1 MGVAKAKKMPKKT
14 LTQKINRYGPTKEN
28 TLLKIE
34 DLNKG
39 LDWVDDIAGQSYTA
53 FTYFRESMEST
64 DQELFNAVV
73 TPYNLTDEQE
83 KKEIVRHYRALLRT
97 LREKLKKGDR
107 ELLRTAFEMAAD
119 AHKTM
124 RRKSGEPY
132 ILHPIAVAMIA
143 ADEIGLG
150 VRSTICALL
159 HDTVEDT
166 DITLE
171 DIKREFGNEIAKIV
185 DGLTKIATVMDT
197 NSSQQAENFK
207 KILLTLTDDPRVILI
222 KLADR
227 LHNMR
232 TMDSMKQE
240 KQLKIASETIWVY
253 APLAHRMGLYNIK
266 TELEDLSMK
275 YLEPDKYHEIARK
288 LADTKRERTKYINE
302 FIKPLK
308 EKLSHSGLQF
318 DMYGRPKSIHS
329 IWNKIKKK
337 GVSFEEVYDLFA
349 IRIILDVPL
358 EKEKEECWKVYS
370 MVTDEYL
377 PSPERLR
384 DWLSNPKSNG
394 YEALHTTVMGPQGK
408 WVEVQIR
415 SKRMNEIAEKGL
427 AAHFKYKEGTQSE
440 DRFDKWFIQIR
451 EALGNQEEESIDF
464 LQDFKTSFLAEEI
477 YVYTPKGEVKMLPVN
492 SSALDFAFY
501 IHTAIGS
508 KCIGAKV
515 NHKLVPI
522 SHKLRSGDQIEIITS
537 NKQKP
542 SEDWLNN
549 VVTAKAKNSIKDA
562 LREEK
567 KIISEEGKYT
577 AQRKLEGIGAA
588 YNPYNLDQLVNFY
601 KLPSQ
606 LDLLYKIA
614 TKSIDLK
621 ELKTFQVIGDKIE
634 APKPVVVAP
643 DPNAEVNTYKPL
655 PKKGDSELIIFGES
669 SDKIKYNLA
678 KCCNPIPGDDVFGF
692 VSTGKGLIIHRT
704 SCPNATQLL
713 ANYGHRVVKT
723 KWAKNKEI
731 SFLTGLRIIGLD
743 DVGVVNKITTIIS
756 GDLKINI
763 AALTIESKDGMFEG
777 TIKVFV
783 HDKDELEEL
792 VSRIQS
798 LHGIQKV
805 IRFDTELV

>member
-1 MGVAKAKKMPKKT
+1 MDN
-14 LTQKINRYGPTKEN
+14 IEN
-28 TLLKIE
+28 DIHPVIKNW
-34 DLNKG
+34 DL
-39 LDWVDDIAGQSYTA
+39 D
-53 FTYFRESMEST
+53 E
-64 DQELFNAVV
+64 
-73 TPYNLTDEQE
+73 EQE
-83 KKEIVRHYRALLRT
+83 KKEIVRHYRALLKI
-97 LREKLKKGDR
+97 LKSKLKKGDK
-107 ELLRTAFEMAAD
+107 ELLRAAFEMAAN

-132 ILHPIAVAMIA
+132 ILHPIAVAMICV
-143 ADEIGLG
+143 DEIGLG

-166 DITLE
+166 DVSLD
-171 DIKREFGNEIAKIV
+171 DIKNEFGNEIAKIV
-185 DGLTKIATVMDT
+185 DGLTKISTVMTT

-232 TMDSMKQE
+232 TMDAMKQE

-253 APLAHRMGLYNIK
+253 SPLAHRMGLYNIK

-275 YLEPDKYHEIARK
+275 YLEPDKYREIAKK
-288 LADTKRERTKYINE
+288 LAETKRERTKYINE
-302 FIKPLK
+302 FIRPLK
-308 EKLSHSGLQF
+308 DKLTNTQYPTEI
-318 DMYGRPKSIHS
+318 YGRPKSIHS

-349 IRIILDVPL
+349 IRVILDVPL
-358 EKEKEECWKVYS
+358 EIEKEACWKVYS
-370 MVTDEYL
+370 LITDEYL

-415 SKRMNEIAEKGL
+415 TKRMNEIAEKGL
-427 AAHFKYKEGTQSE
+427 AAHFKYKEGTPSE

-451 EALGNQEEESIDF
+451 EALGNQQEEGIDF

-477 YVYTPKGEVKMLPVN
+477 YVYTPKGEVKMLPTN

-522 SHKLRSGDQIEIITS
+522 GHTLRSGDQIEIITS

-542 SEDWLNN
+542 TEDWLNL

-567 KIISEEGKYT
+567 KSIAEEGKYT
-577 AQRKLEGIGAA
+577 LQRKLEGLGAS
-588 YNPYNLDQLVNFY
+588 YSPYNIDQLVNYY
-601 KLPSQ
+601 KLSSH
-606 LDLLYKIA
+606 LDLHYNIA
-614 TKSIDLK
+614 IKKNDLK
-621 ELKTFQVIGDKIE
+621 DLKLFQVIGDKIE
-634 APKPVVVAP
+634 APKPILPINDSETTVY
-643 DPNAEVNTYKPL
+643 DPTQKTYN
-655 PKKGDSELIIFGES
+655 KKDSELVIFGES
-669 SDKIKYNLA
+669 SDKIQYSLG

-692 VSTGKGLIIHRT
+692 VSTGKGLIIHRIN
-704 SCPNATQLL
+704 CPNATQLL

-743 DVGVVNKITTIIS
+743 DVGVVNKITNIIS
-756 GDLKINI
+756 GELKINI
-763 AALTIESKDGMFEG
+763 AALTIESTEGLFQG
-777 TIKVFV
+777 TIKVYV
-783 HDKDELEEL
+783 HDKDELEVL
-792 VSRIQS
+792 VDKIKS
-798 LHGIQKV
+798 LNGIQRV
-805 IRFDTELV
+805 DRFDTESV

>member
-1 MGVAKAKKMPKKT
+1 MEH
-14 LTQKINRYGPTKEN
+14 NEN
-28 TLLKIE
+28 NITPVIV
-34 DLNKG
+34 NK
-39 LDWVDDIAGQSYTA
+39 
-53 FTYFRESMEST
+53 
-64 DQELFNAVV
+64 
-73 TPYNLTDEQE
+73 YNLDVEQE
-83 KKEIVRHYRALLRT
+83 KKEIVRHYRALLRA
-97 LREKLKKGDR
+97 LRPKIKKGDK
-107 ELLRTAFEMAAD
+107 ELLRTAFEMATN

-132 ILHPIAVAMIA
+132 IFHPIAVAMICVE
-143 ADEIGLG
+143 EIGLG

-166 DITLE
+166 DITLD
-171 DIKREFGNEIAKIV
+171 DIKNEFGNEIAKIV
-185 DGLTKIATVMDT
+185 DGLTKISTVMDT

-232 TMDSMKQE
+232 TLDSMKQE
-240 KQLKIASETIWVY
+240 KQLKISSETIWVY
-253 APLAHRMGLYNIK
+253 APLAHRMGLYIIK

-275 YLEPDKYHEIARK
+275 YLESDTYKEIAKK
-288 LADTKRERTKYINE
+288 LAETKRERTKYINE
-302 FIKPLK
+302 FVRPLK
-308 EKLSHSGLQF
+308 EKLASTGIDF
-318 DMYGRPKSIHS
+318 EIYGRPKSIHS

-349 IRIILDVPL
+349 IRVILDAPL

-370 MVTDEYL
+370 LITDEYL

-415 SKRMNEIAEKGL
+415 TKRMNEIAEKGL
-427 AAHFKYKEGTQSE
+427 AAHFKYKEGNQNE
-440 DRFDKWFIQIR
+440 DRFDKWFMQIR
-451 EALGNQEEESIDF
+451 EALGNQDEGGIDF

-477 YVYTPKGEVKMLPVN
+477 YVYTPKGDVKMLPTN

-542 SEDWLNN
+542 SEDWLNS

-567 KIISEEGKYT
+567 KIIAEEGKYT
-577 AQRKLEGIGAA
+577 LQRKLEGIGAV
-588 YNPYNLDQLVNFY
+588 YNPFNIDQVMNYY
-601 KLPSQ
+601 KLHSQ
-606 LDLLYKIA
+606 LDLLYRIA
-614 TKSIDLK
+614 TKNIDLK
-621 ELKTFQVIGDKIE
+621 ELKLFQVLGDKIE
-634 APKPVVVAP
+634 PPKPIQVIVE
-643 DPNAEVNTYKPL
+643 PNGETNPNKPL
-655 PKKGDSELIIFGES
+655 SKKDSELIIFGES
-669 SDKIKYNLA
+669 SDQIKYNLA

-704 SCPNATQLL
+704 TCPNATQLL

-731 SFLTGLRIIGLD
+731 SFLTGLSIIGMD
-743 DVGVVNKITTIIS
+743 DVGVVNKITNIIS
-756 GDLKINI
+756 GELKINI
-763 AALTIESKDGMFEG
+763 AALTIESKEGLFEG
-777 TIKVFV
+777 TIKVYV
-783 HDKDELEEL
+783 HDKEELEEL
-792 VSRIQS
+792 VDRIKS
-798 LHGIQKV
+798 LNGIQQV
-805 IRFDTELV
+805 NRFDAEAV

>member
-1 MGVAKAKKMPKKT
+1 
-14 LTQKINRYGPTKEN
+14 
-28 TLLKIE
+28 
-34 DLNKG
+34 
-39 LDWVDDIAGQSYTA
+39 
-53 FTYFRESMEST
+53 MESS
-64 DQELFNAVV
+64 DQELLNAVV

-97 LREKLKKGDR
+97 LRTKLKKGDR
-107 ELLRTAFEMAAD
+107 ELLRTAFEMATE

-166 DITLE
+166 DITLD

-222 KLADR
+222 KLSDR

-253 APLAHRMGLYNIK
+253 APLAHRMGLYNMK
-266 TELEDLSMK
+266 TELEDLAMK
-275 YLEPDKYHEIARK
+275 YMEPATYHEIAKK
-288 LADTKRERTKYINE
+288 LAETKRERTKYINE
-302 FIKPLK
+302 FVKPLK
-308 EKLSHSGLQF
+308 EKLSQTELQF
-318 DMYGRPKSIHS
+318 DIFGRPKSIHS
-329 IWNKIKKK
+329 IWHKIKKK

-349 IRIILDVPL
+349 IRIILDAPL
-358 EKEKEECWKVYS
+358 EKEKEACWKVYS
-370 MVTDEYL
+370 IVTDEYL

-394 YEALHTTVMGPQGK
+394 YEALHTTVMGPDGK

-415 SKRMNEIAEKGL
+415 SKRMNEIAEKGM
-427 AAHFKYKEGTQSE
+427 AAHFKYKEETSQSE

-451 EALGNQEEESIDF
+451 EALSNQEEEGIDF

-522 SHKLRSGDQIEIITS
+522 SHTLRSGDQIEIITS

-542 SEDWLNN
+542 TEDWLNN

-577 AQRKLEGIGAA
+577 AQRKLEGIGAV
-588 YNPYNLDQLVNFY
+588 YNTHNLDQLMHFY
-601 KLPSQ
+601 KLQSH

-621 ELKTFQVIGDKIE
+621 ELKSFHVIGDKIE
-634 APKPVVVAP
+634 APKPILAIP
-643 DPNAEVNTYKPL
+643 DPNIEPHVYKPL

-731 SFLTGLRIIGLD
+731 SFLTGLSIIGLD

-792 VSRIQS
+792 VNRIQG
-798 LHGIQKV
+798 LNGIQKV
-805 IRFDTELV
+805 IRFDTDLI

>member
-1 MGVAKAKKMPKKT
+1 
-14 LTQKINRYGPTKEN
+14 
-28 TLLKIE
+28 
-34 DLNKG
+34 
-39 LDWVDDIAGQSYTA
+39 
-53 FTYFRESMEST
+53 MEST
-64 DQELFNAVV
+64 DQDLVNAVV

-83 KKEIVRHYRALLRT
+83 KKEIVRHYRALLRI
-97 LREKLKKGDR
+97 LRTRLKKGDR
-107 ELLRTAFEMAAD
+107 ELLRTAFEMATE

-166 DITLE
+166 DITLD

-222 KLADR
+222 KLSDR

-232 TMDSMKQE
+232 TMDSMKKE

-266 TELEDLSMK
+266 TELEDLAMK
-275 YLEPDKYHEIARK
+275 YMEPDTYHEIAKK
-288 LADTKRERTKYINE
+288 LSETKRERTKYINE
-302 FIKPLK
+302 FVRPLK
-308 EKLSHSGLQF
+308 EKLSLTDLQF
-318 DMYGRPKSIHS
+318 DIFGRPKSIHS
-329 IWNKIKKK
+329 IWHKIKKK

-358 EKEKEECWKVYS
+358 EKEKEACWKVYS

-394 YEALHTTVMGPQGK
+394 YEALHTTVMGPDGK

-427 AAHFKYKEGTQSE
+427 AAHFKYKEGTVQSE
-440 DRFDKWFIQIR
+440 DRFDQWFIQIR
-451 EALGNQEEESIDF
+451 EALSNQEEESIDF

-522 SHKLRSGDQIEIITS
+522 SHTLRSGDQIEIITS
-537 NKQKP
+537 SKQKP
-542 SEDWLNN
+542 TEDWLKN

-567 KIISEEGKYT
+567 KFISEEGKYT
-577 AQRKLEGIGAA
+577 VKRKLEGIGAA
-588 YNPYNLDQLVNFY
+588 YNSYNLDQLVNFY
-601 KLPSQ
+601 KMPSQ

-621 ELKTFQVIGDKIE
+621 ELKSFQVIGDKIE
-634 APKPVVVAP
+634 AAKPTFTLA
-643 DPNAEVNTYKPL
+643 DENAEVHIYKPL

-731 SFLTGLRIIGLD
+731 SFLTGLSIIGLD

-792 VSRIQS
+792 VNRIQG
-798 LHGIQKV
+798 LNGIQKV
-805 IRFDTELV
+805 TRFDTDLI